1 MPRLL
6 PRVRA
11 QLALLTRRR
20 RRLSND
26 LLEGDYASVFHGR
39 SPDFDD
45 LRPYLPGDEVR
56 DIDWRASARHPEPLV
71 RRRTAQRRMRL
82 AIVAGTGAELSALGP
97 AGTQKR
103 DTAVLAAGMLAVVA
117 ARHGDD
123 VLLVSGSGGRSRV
136 SRPGRADGHLESL
149 LQTLHSPAAEPG
161 GPAAP
166 LRTLAA
172 MRVPRMLVLV
182 IADDGPLPEKV
193 RRLLPGLRHRHE
205 MLWLDLA
212 DADLTEALPGEGRA
226 APLVD
231 VLAGEG
237 LQTPALPGRLAHEY
251 RAAEAARLAGRARL
265 LRRHGIPQA
274 RVNHAVDVPAALHRL
289 LRGLPAPATAA
300 APASGATSPHAPG
313 TPRTGSAGRRT

>member
-6 PRVRA
+6 PQVRA
-11 QLALLTRRR
+11 QLALMTRRR

-26 LLEGDYASVFHGR
+26 LLDGDYASVFHGR

-97 AGTQKR
+97 AGAQKR

-123 VLLVSGSGGRSRV
+123 VLLVSGAGGRSRV

-149 LQTLHSPAAEPG
+149 LQTLHSPEAEPG

-182 IADDGPLPEKV
+182 IADDGTLPEEA
-193 RRLLPGLRHRHE
+193 RRLLPGLRRRHE
-205 MLWLDLA
+205 LLWLDLA
-212 DADLTEALPGEGRA
+212 DADLTEALPGDGRETSF
-226 APLVD
+226 VD
-231 VLAGEG
+231 VLAGEA

-274 RVNHAVDVPAALHRL
+274 RVSHAVDVPAALHRL
-289 LRGLPAPATAA
+289 LRGLPAPAT
-300 APASGATSPHAPG
+300 
-313 TPRTGSAGRRT
+313 PRTRPPGRRT